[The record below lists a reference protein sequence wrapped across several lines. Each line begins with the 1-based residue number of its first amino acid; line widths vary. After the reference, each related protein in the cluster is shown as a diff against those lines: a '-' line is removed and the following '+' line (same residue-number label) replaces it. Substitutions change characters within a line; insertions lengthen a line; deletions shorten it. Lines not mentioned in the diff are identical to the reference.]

1 MKRVLVFST
10 LCTLVLAACG
20 AQVPPTPPPGQPTH
34 PLLDGLEPPPLNQPI
49 TVTGIPVEPPD
60 VQLPEDDRPALFL
73 LQNGTVFAGEYQASG
88 SLLVSP
94 SLIEIT
100 PADQKPPLQI
110 LYRAP
115 GGMTELQEATVEG
128 EVSVVELSRPEAAD
142 REVIVRDEKGLL
154 LVEVWRAS
162 EKPIQFDTGGDL
174 QFVQEAVDPGED
186 GEYTEANLAALSG
199 NEPIAQIPV
208 GDPVTLETS
217 EGVFQVFVEVSHLF
231 TPSPADQGQHPMSYI
246 LHLWLIRQ

>member
-1 MKRVLVFST
+1 MKRVLVLFT
-10 LCTLVLAACG
+10 LGSLVLAACG
-20 AQVPPTPPPGQPTH
+20 AQVPPTPPPDQPTH
-34 PLLDGLEPPPLNQPI
+34 PLLDGLEPPPLNQPV

-73 LQNGTVFAGEYQASG
+73 LQNGNVFSGEYQASG
-88 SLLVSP
+88 RLLVSP

-100 PADQKPPLQI
+100 PEDQPPLQI

-115 GGMTELQEATVEG
+115 GGMNELPETTVEG
-128 EVSVVELSRPEAAD
+128 EVSVAELSRPEAAD

-154 LVEVWRAS
+154 FLEVWQNS
-162 EKPIQFDTGGDL
+162 EEPIQVDTGSDL
-174 QFVQEAVDPGED
+174 QFVQEAVDPGQT
-186 GEYTEANLAALSG
+186 GEYTEANLTALSG

-231 TPSPADQGQHPMSYI
+231 TPAPTDQGQHPMSYI
-246 LHLWLIRQ
+246 LHVWMIRP